1 MKFQD
6 KLYNLR
12 RGRGLSQERLAEE
25 LGVSRQAVSK
35 WEGGA
40 AIPESD
46 KLIAISSF
54 FGVSVD
60 YLLKDEIEAPE
71 APPTPPAGI
80 SRQRRYL
87 GLGLL
92 ILGVLLIIAWGV
104 LIAVLPDASEGV
116 AGSSVI
122 TLDGRVILPALF
134 AVLITAGL
142 IILLRRKK

>member
-60 YLLKDEIEAPE
+60 YLIKDGIDSPDTAP
-71 APPTPPAGI
+71 APPVG
-80 SRQRRYL
+80 RDKLKRRL

-134 AVLITAGL
+134 AALVAAGL
-142 IILLRRKK
+142 IILLEVKK